1 MELKPLLLAAMLTVS
16 SSAFADN
23 YTAPTRTLGGGPL
36 IWITTP
42 AAGIGTLHRPGPFTD
57 TYTFNYS
64 GDPGLASIG
73 FSGLSFLDHHINFT
87 SATLNGISIPT
98 RNAGLNASA
107 YATALPVSGLLTLI
121 IHGYTL
127 SPTGYTGML
136 NVVISAVPEPASDAM
151 LLGGLTLLGML
162 ARRRRAA

>member
-1 MELKPLLLAAMLTVS
+1 MELKPVLLAVMLAVS

-23 YTAPTRTLGGGPL
+23 YTAPTRALSSGPL

-57 TYTFNYS
+57 IYTFSYS

-73 FSGLSFLDHHINFT
+73 FSGLSFLDHNINFT
-87 SATLNGISIPT
+87 SASLNGINIPT

-107 YATALPVSGLLTLI
+107 YATAVPVSGVLTLI
-121 IHGYTL
+121 INGYTL

-136 NVVISAVPEPASDAM
+136 NVVISAVPEPATGSM
-151 LLGGLTLLGML
+151 LMGGLVLLGML
-162 ARRRRAA
+162 ARRRRTV